1 MTTENAV
8 YRCEELERSVSV
20 YDMIDDAAVTQET
33 TDNVYLEK
41 RSDETEERDQGTKPE
56 LPRPRPETGP
66 QDQDLD
72 YESVED
78 KKPDHVYLKLLSV
91 VSQGCDQPTLAE
103 DLVEDTKAED
113 HDIKTPDCLDQEKDI
128 KPQNRGQDNVQ

>member
-1 MTTENAV
+1 VTTENAV

-20 YDMIDDAAVTQET
+20 YDMIDDAAVTQEKPEI
-33 TDNVYLEK
+33 L
-41 RSDETEERDQGTKPE
+41 SDETEERDRGTKPE
-56 LPRPRPETGP
+56 LPRPRPETEP
-66 QDQDLD
+66 QDQDLG
-72 YESVED
+72 YKGFED

-91 VSQGCDQPTLAE
+91 ESQGCDQPTQAE

-113 HDIKTPDCLDQEKDI
+113 HDIIIPDCWDQEKDI